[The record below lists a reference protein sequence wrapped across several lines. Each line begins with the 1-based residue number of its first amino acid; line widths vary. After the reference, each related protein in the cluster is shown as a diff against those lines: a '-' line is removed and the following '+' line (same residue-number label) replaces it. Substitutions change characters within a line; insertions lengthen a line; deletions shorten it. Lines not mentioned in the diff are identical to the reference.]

1 MFLLIIVRSVLSLKD
16 MREFVCC
23 GRCKRAKTKLGGSY
37 LYSSSGR
44 FTFALKADER
54 CRFWSGL
61 PVVLMKV
68 GETTY
73 LLIHIAHS

>member
-1 MFLLIIVRSVLSLKD
+1 MFLLVIERSVLGPKD
-16 MREFVCC
+16 MREVVCG

-61 PVVLMKV
+61 LVVLMKV
-68 GETTY
+68 SETTY
-73 LLIHIAHS
+73 LLIHIAHI